1 MTLIL
6 PPTNLINKLLL
17 HFIELSVMIMKFYL
31 PFPRTFHFQGCY
43 QNKHISCI
51 TEAQWELP
59 SPKVPSVDG
68 YLCAGILRSLGCVLP
83 WVNCFSY
90 FPPHRNFRESS
101 ELQAVSCPHT
111 HCARPPPHPM
121 PLSVPGSPRMGPPQI
136 PIAEAQAAACHI
148 PAHRALPDT
157 VWDAL
162 VLCPSHS
169 SSTPPAGFHRITG

>member
-17 HFIELSVMIMKFYL
+17 HFIALSVMIMKFYL

-83 WVNCFSY
+83 CVNCFSY

-111 HCARPPPHPM
+111 HRARPPPHPM
-121 PLSVPGSPRMGPPQI
+121 PLSVPGSPRMGPPTDSHCWGPGCCLPNPSSQSSTWHCLGCTCSVPI
-136 PIAEAQAAACHI
+136 PFQ
-148 PAHRALPDT
+148 L
-157 VWDAL
+157 
-162 VLCPSHS
+162 HS
-169 SSTPPAGFHRITG
+169 SCRIS